1 MKRLTGSGSD
11 MDAAEA
17 RRRFAEAR
25 VARLGT
31 VREDGAPH
39 LVPFV
44 FALHGHTV
52 YSVVDQKPKGT
63 TELQRLA
70 NIAVHPRVTAL
81 VDEYEES
88 WDRLWWVRVDGRA
101 RVVREGLDR
110 DRAVEFLVA
119 KYAQYREE
127 PPIGPAI
134 ILDIDRWRWW
144 PSDR

>member
-1 MKRLTGSGSD
+1 

-17 RRRFAEAR
+17 RSRFAEAR

-44 FALHGHTV
+44 FALEGDTL

-70 NIAVHPRVTAL
+70 NIRVHPMVTAL
-81 VDEYEES
+81 VDEYGES

-101 RVVREGLDR
+101 HVVREGPDR
-110 DRAVEFLVA
+110 ERASELLVA

-127 PPIGPAI
+127 PPTGPAI
-134 ILDIDRWRWW
+134 IVDIDRWRCW